1 MNTRPE
7 PGTLNDATKQIN
19 EALYSLTELY
29 NYALQA
35 LETTPRSKHGKQ
47 IKYLVESTGA
57 RLHMHR
63 KQQKHRRANPCRGLP
78 IFYDL
83 AKNARS

>member
-1 MNTRPE
+1 MNTGGRMNTRPE

-57 RLHMHR
+57 RLHIAKMNIEAA
-63 KQQKHRRANPCRGLP
+63 QKAAETPGR
-78 IFYDL
+78 
-83 AKNARS
+83 